1 MIPSTSL
8 NIAERDTTCEVSV
21 LKYDAGFFD
30 SPLLERTPLSDSLFG
45 IDEVFAIQGTT
56 RLFLVCSG
64 GERLVTYDCIGRIIL
79 DNIVLGR
86 TPTRY
91 TTFAG
96 VGKSFRFAAILDSKL
111 IVIQIGSDGKLKQQD
126 VATLPPRANFLQLA
140 VCPMFLAYTY
150 ALRRSFFCIVIN
162 VNRPDNK
169 GELQLSAQPLSLV
182 FSNPEFSASGSSVMT
197 GSIIYKGSGMDFNI
211 LGILFKDGKAF
222 TLREYK
228 VRFGDM
234 TPNPVE
240 IKVTGKYAYR
250 DSYNYYDMF
259 LYEGIGGN
267 AAVTNLSLHENP
279 RAPGFD
285 RPNAALIETN
295 FVVQAPHVHP
305 VFDSSIDGLYFITST
320 PTKSKTKEKPGIS
333 LYYLGTR
340 AHIVSLPHELSGGD
354 SEIVSAAFASTFVI
368 YFVIKSK
375 NKKRSGLYAIGSE
388 EDSAK
393 RFITIREAYQYTST
407 LSFIDKSRRS
417 MCFVYSDHIEL
428 VHADLTGRYW
438 ALTPTYAEVFSE
450 DPLSKPDWSFERPGR
465 HYIKSYS
472 YSSDAQGGYL
482 LNLEVTVKDEEL
494 GDDDITFSLPLYPGE
509 FNAEVV
515 RQLLGEEYGDRV
527 DPNAPRQSV
536 QIRKSCVSDRPSFR
550 YTTKS
555 ICLDGNVSD
564 MLAETFK
571 TDTEAVSRHFIDTEP
586 VIRPDEYNDE
596 DFDDVPEP
604 ELDPEPEPEIGET
617 MKSEVNQGT
626 ELAMDQLPL
635 PPPAISF
642 EEVPAIK
649 TRENSILDPPPSNT
663 MGTTEPHEQE
673 PITASTISA
682 AAIAP
687 PPNPALEVAKPIANN
702 SAEPIVAPA
711 STKADDVNSQPAP
724 IAMRPK
730 VEVPPLPLSIAE
742 STPKA
747 GESNVP
753 LVIAGGLALALL
765 YIVFM
770 RR

>member
-21 LKYDAGFFD
+21 LKYDASFFD
-30 SPLLERTPLSDSLFG
+30 SPLVERTPLSDTLFG

-64 GERLVTYDCIGRIIL
+64 GERLVTYDCVGRIIL

-96 VGKSFRFAAILDSKL
+96 VGKSFRFAAVLDSKL

-126 VATLPPRANFLQLA
+126 VATLPPRANLLQVA

-150 ALRRSFFCIVIN
+150 VLRRSFFCIVIN

-169 GELQLSAQPLSLV
+169 GELQLSGQPLSLV
-182 FSNPEFSASGSSVMT
+182 FSNPEFSATSSTVMT

-211 LGILFKDGKAF
+211 LGILFKDGKSF
-222 TLREYK
+222 LLREYK

-295 FVVQAPHVHP
+295 FVVQASHVHP

-340 AHIVSLPHELSGGD
+340 AHIVSLPHELTGGD
-354 SEIVSAAFASTFVI
+354 SEVVSAAFASTFVI
-368 YFVIKSK
+368 YFVIRSK

-388 EDSAK
+388 EDPLK
-393 RFITIREAYQYTST
+393 RFIAIREAYQYTST

-428 VHADLTGRYW
+428 IHADLTGRYW

-450 DPLSKPDWSFERPGR
+450 NPLSKPDWSFDRPGR
-465 HYIKSYS
+465 HQIKSYS

-482 LNLEVTVKDEEL
+482 LNLEVTVKDEDL

-515 RQLLGEEYGDRV
+515 RKLLGEEYGDRV

-571 TDTEAVSRHFIDTEP
+571 TDTEAVSRHFIGTEP

-604 ELDPEPEPEIGET
+604 EFEPEIEKEKPEEKPEVPQT
-617 MKSEVNQGT
+617 SELST
-626 ELAMDQLPL
+626 AQLPL
-635 PPPAISF
+635 PPPVVSL
-642 EEVPAIK
+642 EEVPVVK
-649 TRENSILDPPPSNT
+649 TRENSVLEPPQLNILRTN
-663 MGTTEPHEQE
+663 EQE
-673 PITASTISA
+673 HVTTSAISA
-682 AAIAP
+682 TSIAP
-687 PPNPALEVAKPIANN
+687 PPDPALEALKPNTN
-702 SAEPIVAPA
+702 VNPEPIVESTA
-711 STKADDVNSQPAP
+711 TKANGTESEPSFVTTHSRGA
-724 IAMRPK
+724 K
-730 VEVPPLPLSIAE
+730 VEVPPLPLSSTG
-742 STPKA
+742 STPKDA
-747 GESNVP
+747 ESNVP
-753 LVIAGGLALALL
+753 LFIAGGLALALL
-765 YIVFM
+765 YIVF
-770 RR
+770 RRK